1 MDSKNLP
8 PSTHMNMQEHSV
20 TSLYKAIIYKSVRLG
35 IKCSG
40 NVQEIKLCAGDFH
53 QDRDRGKLALK

>member
-1 MDSKNLP
+1 
-8 PSTHMNMQEHSV
+8 MNMQEHSV